1 MAACSYIHLGKANK
15 DAKPPAEQT
24 VAGKGTEATGAGE
37 AGNEAR
43 ERKWTNYASDRNGVT
58 YYYEKE
64 SISHPSKGF
73 VRAWRRRVF
82 PERALQKEIIEFDEI
97 DCTETTYRSLQLT
110 ALYRDG
116 SAKSFS
122 RVSPWTYIFPNSP
135 DEVLLLDACMPT
147 ADKP

>member
-1 MAACSYIHLGKANK
+1 MAACSYLHLGKANK

-24 VAGKGTEATGAGE
+24 VAGKGTEATGAGD

-43 ERKWTNYASDRNGVT
+43 ERKWASYASDRYGVA

-64 SISHPSKGF
+64 SISHPKKGF
-73 VRAWRRRVF
+73 ARAWRKRVF
-82 PERALQKEIIEFDEI
+82 PEHAAQKEIIELDEI

-110 ALYRDG
+110 VVYWDG

-135 DEVLLLDACMPT
+135 DEVLLLDACKS
-147 ADKP
+147 AGDKP